1 MSKTPHT
8 EIIAR
13 GVLTHR
19 GRVLLCQ
26 NRKAGYFY
34 LPGGHVEFAEAAAY
48 ALQREM
54 LEECGQ
60 SVVVGPL
67 LLVSEQAFQ
76 GPKRTHHEINLVFH
90 MEQLGGRNTPPE
102 SVPSIEDHIGFEW
115 IELAQL
121 HETDLRPDELKAWL
135 MSGGGID
142 PTQGPMVSTIS
153 APPLSPDSPTTHSPD
168 PGV

>member
-1 MSKTPHT
+1 MPKAPKT

-13 GVLTHR
+13 GLLTHQ

-26 NRKAGYFY
+26 NREAGYYY
-34 LPGGHVEFAEAAAY
+34 LPGGHVEFGESSAY
-48 ALQREM
+48 ALQREI

-60 SVVVGPL
+60 PVVVGPL
-67 LLVSEQAFQ
+67 LLVSEQVFR

-90 MEQLGGRNTPPE
+90 MEQLGGRHTPPD
-102 SVPSIEDHIGFEW
+102 SVPSVEPDIGFDW

-135 MSGGGID
+135 MSGGGVD
-142 PTQGPMVSTIS
+142 PAHGPLVSTIPIPPTS
-153 APPLSPDSPTTHSPD
+153 PAAPTPHD
-168 PGV
+168 PNAKH